1 MQLELKT
8 NAISVHSNLG
18 CATHG
23 HLGILM
29 MDTKYATLSN
39 IPYAF
44 PIHPGIILIPNN
56 DTYVAS
62 YEPKQVYDEN
72 LRFFTKYADSKRL

>member
-1 MQLELKT
+1 
-8 NAISVHSNLG
+8 
-18 CATHG
+18 
-23 HLGILM
+23 M